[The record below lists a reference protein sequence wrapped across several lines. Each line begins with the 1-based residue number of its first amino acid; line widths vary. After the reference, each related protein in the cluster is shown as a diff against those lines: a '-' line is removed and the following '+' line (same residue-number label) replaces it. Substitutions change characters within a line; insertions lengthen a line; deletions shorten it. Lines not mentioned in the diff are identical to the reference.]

1 MLVACYQLVL
11 SGSSAEQCRGLLYEG
26 KPRTKSSTRHCDISF
41 CRFVVSNPRFQVS
54 LCRFPLSLRLFVPLS
69 GLWFV
74 VVSFHLFSAPFH
86 LFSAPFRHVIIV
98 SSFRRFVSS
107 LRMNR
112 ADLGTILTT
121 LNMAAMKRSIT
132 LGELKAFIRSNIQQ
146 ILNGVNNNLMEEKDG
161 INYYFVLR

>member
-1 MLVACYQLVL
+1 MKVN
-11 SGSSAEQCRGLLYEG
+11 RGQ
-26 KPRTKSSTRHCDISF
+26 KATRHCGISF

-54 LCRFPLSLRLFVPLS
+54 LCRFRLSLRLFVPLS

-74 VVSFHLFSAPFH
+74 VVSFRLFSV
-86 LFSAPFRHVIIV
+86 PFRHVIVV
-98 SSFRRFVSS
+98 SSLRYVVSY

-132 LGELKAFIRSNIQQ
+132 SGELKAFIRSNIQQ
-146 ILNGVNNNLMEEKDG
+146 ILNGVNNHGGKRWHKLLFCATIDRLLDIFCRNL
-161 INYYFVLR
+161 YALF

>member
-1 MLVACYQLVL
+1 M
-11 SGSSAEQCRGLLYEG
+11 
-26 KPRTKSSTRHCDISF
+26 
-41 CRFVVSNPRFQVS
+41 VSNPRFKVS
-54 LCRFPLSLRLFVPLS
+54 LCRFRLSLRLFVPLS

-74 VVSFHLFSAPFH
+74 VVSFRLFSV
-86 LFSAPFRHVIIV
+86 PFRHVIIV
-98 SSFRRFVSS
+98 SSFVVSSLRYVVSS

-132 LGELKAFIRSNIQQ
+132 SGELKARKAFIRSNIQQ
-146 ILNGVNNNLMEEKDG
+146 ILNEVNNNLREEKDG

>member
-1 MLVACYQLVL
+1 MSFPVIATSLRPFIWIVVCRRVI
-11 SGSSAEQCRGLLYEG
+11 SSLQCSI
-26 KPRTKSSTRHCDISF
+26 SSRNH
-41 CRFVVSNPRFQVS
+41 RFV
-54 LCRFPLSLRLFVPLS
+54 
-69 GLWFV
+69 
-74 VVSFHLFSAPFH
+74 
-86 LFSAPFRHVIIV
+86 
-98 SSFRRFVSS
+98 VSS

-146 ILNGVNNNLMEEKDG
+146 ILNGVNNNLMAEKDG

>member
-1 MLVACYQLVL
+1 M
-11 SGSSAEQCRGLLYEG
+11 
-26 KPRTKSSTRHCDISF
+26 
-41 CRFVVSNPRFQVS
+41 VSNPRFQVS

-74 VVSFHLFSAPFH
+74 VVSFHLFSV
-86 LFSAPFRHVIIV
+86 PFRHVIVV
-98 SSFRRFVSS
+98 SSFRRFVASLRRFVVSS

>member
-1 MLVACYQLVL
+1 M
-11 SGSSAEQCRGLLYEG
+11 YEG
-26 KPRTKSSTRHCDISF
+26 KPRTKSSTRHCGISF

-54 LCRFPLSLRLFVPLS
+54 LCRFRLSLRLFVPLS

-74 VVSFHLFSAPFH
+74 VLSFRLS
-86 LFSAPFRHVIIV
+86 SVPFRHVIIV
-98 SSFRRFVSS
+98 SSFRRFVVSSLRYVVSS

-132 LGELKAFIRSNIQQ
+132 SGELKAFIRSNIQQ
-146 ILNGVNNNLMEEKDG
+146 ILNGVNNNLMEEKG
-161 INYYFVLR
+161 GVNYYFVLR

>member
-1 MLVACYQLVL
+1 M
-11 SGSSAEQCRGLLYEG
+11 
-26 KPRTKSSTRHCDISF
+26 SF
-41 CRFVVSNPRFQVS
+41 PVIAT
-54 LCRFPLSLRLFVPLS
+54 SLRPFI
-69 GLWFV
+69 WIV
-74 VVSFHLFSAPFH
+74 VC
-86 LFSAPFRHVIIV
+86 RRVIPSLQCSISSRNHRFIV
-98 SSFRRFVSS
+98 SSLRCVVSS